1 MNRTTLVLADIVFVI
16 VLIMVYSTDGLKTY
30 PIILTP
36 FIVAAFATCVIRHI
50 NHYNMTKKIY

>member
-16 VLIMVYSTDGLKTY
+16 VLIMVYNTDGLKTY

-36 FIVAAFATCVIRHI
+36 FILAAFAACVIRHV
-50 NHYNMTKKIY
+50 NYYNMTKKIY